1 MAADISAKI
10 GMEGEGTFKSSLK
23 AINSQLKNLGSE
35 MKSVVAAFTGME
47 NSEEAVAKRGDVLQ
61 RSIAASNEKLKLLQ
75 NHSEKAKEK
84 LEKLGTNVEK
94 TQQQMEAA
102 AAALEDAKSKFA
114 ANSEEVK
121 KAEEEWRKAADS
133 ARRAQN
139 AYNNQV
145 STINQLETQMHQTT
159 AEISRMEREMSQL
172 GESTDELSDDF
183 NEVEG
188 STRGLESA
196 ITAVLA
202 VAAAVGAALAGLG
215 AKAVGVGSE
224 FEASMSQV
232 AATMGL
238 TTAEIHGGSEAY
250 ETLAA
255 AAKNAGATTK
265 FTASEAAQ
273 ALNYLALAGYDAA
286 TSADVL
292 PSILNLAAAGGLEL
306 ANASDLATDAMA
318 AMGIE
323 ANAANL
329 TRFGDEMAKAS
340 SIAQLGEAILTV
352 GGTAK
357 NLAGGTVELNA
368 ALGVLANRGIKGEEG
383 GTALRNMILSLS
395 APTDKAA
402 KLMDNLGLA
411 VYDAEGNLR
420 PLNETFSDLNAIMA
434 DMSGEERTGI
444 ISEIFNAR
452 DLKSAEALLAGCGEE
467 FNTLAKEIADS
478 GGAMQEMADVQI
490 DNLKGSMTILGSGLE
505 GVGIQ
510 VYEKFESPLKKA
522 AKTANDAVGEIA
534 RSLKSGRLS
543 QSMDGLAESVG
554 ELMENAVGLAKNALP
569 KMIDGLALVMVHA
582 GEIKTAMLAAA
593 GGVAAFKA
601 ANALAP
607 VVKGWQDAVRVM
619 QTYTATT
626 AGARNAELLLAST
639 LSVKEVVVGVLTGK
653 ISLLTAAQ
661 TAYNAVLAASPL
673 AIAVVGF
680 AAVTAAVVLLSQKEN
695 ELTKKTRELVSE
707 TKNHTESLRE
717 REQAWKESAAGAL
730 SEMEYAGRLAAELE
744 RLTDAEGN
752 VTGSKERVRFLTQEL
767 NRIMPD
773 SISLIDGETA
783 VIEGN
788 ISALKEQIALKEGE
802 ILLENMRQ
810 EKLEREQE
818 MAEISARITERRVE
832 IQEKERAL
840 AEKRAEL
847 EASGLSQME
856 INSNIRVMQLKNEI
870 EELQKAK
877 LAEQDIY
884 HENFE
889 YIQNYNDLSVA
900 VASANVEKMEE
911 IRAKMLSGL
920 RDAGTLTNE
929 ELQNQ
934 IKTLESELANMR
946 EVMAHGANEAM
957 ISFHKELELQLEK
970 AKTEYSNRTQTL
982 GNALAEGIAAG
993 FNEKRGLI
1001 GQTMTNAM
1009 NWAISQTRSAIEVNS
1024 PSKLTAREIGE
1035 PLSEGVAYGIEN
1047 AAGMVAD
1054 AAEDMAMGAVSAAEG
1069 VEGIVPFAR
1078 RTAQKV
1084 GDVLEKEAK
1093 ALNGRLAE
1101 IQNQAAAEQAEA
1113 ERKQYE
1119 ESIAEKYKELEK
1131 AEKAGKQKLLD
1142 EIAKLESD
1150 WNRKQE
1156 ETALKD
1162 RIAALQEFQK
1172 EYESAIA
1179 EIEKS
1184 QGSLQSKLA
1193 GYGSLFE
1200 RVKTEEGKDLFQLG
1214 DIESEIRKLEE
1225 YGDAIERLRGRGI
1238 SDSLVGEI
1246 AGMGVDDALA
1256 YMDKLISLSDAKF
1269 DQYVSLF
1276 EQKQQTAQGVAEKFY
1291 QGEFDALEQNYA
1303 QRLPEALDGVK
1314 AQMYEAGEQAAES
1327 LKAGLAAD
1335 GEGMGQ
1341 AVTQA
1346 VSAAVTGANDVTQEQ
1361 NFLTITQGM
1370 AEQEPIL
1377 TEYIEGLKERLIAL
1391 IESFRGAFTDVGEM
1405 MMEGVAQGIRNG
1417 ESGVVNAVA
1426 AVIAAAVARA
1436 RSDLDINSPSK
1447 VFAEI
1452 GGYMAA
1458 GLDTG
1463 WTEKMQDINRSIS
1476 NSLAGIANPPRISE
1490 GAGTAGGRNYTYGD
1504 INVHV
1509 DTINNAN
1516 GRDVQTLATEL
1527 EFFRRQQSAA
1537 RGG

>member
-1 MAADISAKI
+1 MAADIGARVGI
-10 GMEGEGTFKSSLK
+10 EGEGTFRNSLK
-23 AINSQLKNLGSE
+23 AINSQLKNLGNE

-47 NSEEAVAKRGDVLQ
+47 NSEEAVAARGDVLR
-61 RSIAASNEKLKLLQ
+61 RSIAASGEKLKVLQ
-75 NHSEKAKEK
+75 SESERAKGK
-84 LEKLGTNVEK
+84 LQTL
-94 TQQQMEAA
+94 
-102 AAALEDAKSKFA
+102 AAALNEATEKFGE
-114 ANSEEVK
+114 NSVE
-121 KAEEEWRKAADS
+121 AI
-133 ARRAQN
+133 RAQN

-145 STINQLETQMHQTT
+145 TTVNRLESQMHETT

-183 NEVEG
+183 SEVEG
-188 STRGLESA
+188 SARGLESA

-202 VAAAVGAALAGLG
+202 VAAAVGAALVGLG

-232 AATMGL
+232 AATMGM
-238 TTAEIHGGSEAY
+238 TTAEIRGGSEAY
-250 ETLAA
+250 ETLAE

-292 PSILNLAAAGGLEL
+292 PSVLNLAAAGGMEL
-306 ANASDLATDAMA
+306 ADASDLATDAMA
-318 AMGIE
+318 ALGIE

-340 SIAQLGEAILTV
+340 SKANYSVAQLGEAILTV

-357 NLAGGTVELNA
+357 NLAGGTVELNT
-368 ALGVLANRGIKGEEG
+368 ALGVLANRGIKGAEG

-402 KLMDNLGLA
+402 KLMDNLGLSI
-411 VYDAEGNLR
+411 YDAEGNLR

-467 FNTLAKEIADS
+467 FNALAKEIENS
-478 GGAMQEMADVQI
+478 GGAMQEMADVQL

-510 VYEKFESPLKKA
+510 IYEKFEAPLKKA

-534 RSLKSGRLS
+534 RGLKGGRLS
-543 QSMDGLAESVG
+543 KSVDGLAESVG
-554 ELMENAVGLAKNALP
+554 KMMENTAEFAKDALP
-569 KMIDGLALVMVHA
+569 KAIDGLALLIGHA

-593 GGVAAFKA
+593 GGVTAFKA
-601 ANALAP
+601 ANALTP
-607 VVKGWQDAVRVM
+607 VIRGWQDAVRVM

-626 AGARNAELLLAST
+626 VGARNAEMLLAST
-639 LSVKEVVVGVLTGK
+639 LSVKEVIVGVLTGK

-661 TAYNAVLAASPL
+661 TAYNAVLAASPM
-673 AIAVVGF
+673 AVAAVGI

-695 ELTKKTRELVSE
+695 ETTKRTRELTEE
-707 TKNHTESLRE
+707 TNKHTESMRE
-717 REQAWKESAAGAL
+717 REQAWKESAESAV
-730 SEMEYAGRLAAELE
+730 SEMDYARRLAEELG
-744 RLTDAEGN
+744 RLTDANGK
-752 VTGSKERVRFLTQEL
+752 VTGSKERVRFLTEEIS
-767 NRIMPD
+767 RIMPD
-773 SISLIDGETA
+773 SISFIDGETA
-783 VIEGN
+783 AIEGN

-818 MAEISARITERRVE
+818 MAEISARITERKTE
-832 IQEKERAL
+832 ILETERKIAEEREAL
-840 AEKRAEL
+840 AAQ
-847 EASGLSQME
+847 GLSME
-856 INSNIRVMQLKNEI
+856 QINGHTSILLLEKQLADLQSVKEEEEGIYRSNL
-870 EELQKAK
+870 
-877 LAEQDIY
+877 
-884 HENFE
+884 E
-889 YIQNYNDLSVA
+889 YMQNYNDLSVA
-900 VASANVEKMEE
+900 VAEGNAAKMEE
-911 IRAKMLSGL
+911 IRSRMLSGMKS
-920 RDAGTLTNE
+920 AGESSNE
-929 ELQNQ
+929 ELKSQ
-934 IKTLESELANMR
+934 IETLRANLANMEEIAR
-946 EVMAHGANEAM
+946 KGSNDVLDGM
-957 ISFHKELELQLEK
+957 IGETSARLAELE
-970 AKTEYSNRTQTL
+970 AEYYNRTQSL
-982 GNALAEGIAAG
+982 GSALAEGIASG
-993 FNEKRGLI
+993 FDAKKKVI
-1001 GQTMTNAM
+1001 GVTMTNAM

-1024 PSKLTAREIGE
+1024 PSKVTAREIGE

-1054 AAEDMAMGAVSAAEG
+1054 AAENMAMGAVSAAEG
-1069 VEGIVPFAR
+1069 VSGMLPFAR

-1093 ALNGRLAE
+1093 SLNGRLE
-1101 IQNQAAAEQAEA
+1101 TLQKQAAEEQAEA

-1119 ESIAEKYKELEK
+1119 ENIAKKYEELEK
-1131 AEKAGKQKLLD
+1131 AEKSGKQKVLD
-1142 EIAKLESD
+1142 EIAKLEAD
-1150 WNRKQE
+1150 WNKKQVSAE
-1156 ETALKD
+1156 EAALKE
-1162 RIAALQEFQK
+1162 RLSALQTFQK
-1172 EYESAIA
+1172 EYESAVSA
-1179 EIEKS
+1179 IEKS
-1184 QGSLQSKLA
+1184 QDSLQDKLS

-1200 RVKTEEGKDLFQLG
+1200 RVKTEEGKELFKLG
-1214 DIESEIRKLEE
+1214 DIEGEIRKLEE
-1225 YGDAIERLRGRGI
+1225 YGEAIERLRVRGI
-1238 SDSLVGEI
+1238 SDGLVSEI

-1276 EQKQQTAQGVAEKFY
+1276 EQKQQAAQSVAEKFY
-1291 QGEFDALEQNYA
+1291 KSEFDALEQNYA
-1303 QRLPEALDGVK
+1303 ERLPEALDGVK
-1314 AQMYEAGEQAAES
+1314 AEMYEAGEQAAES

-1335 GEGMGQ
+1335 GEGVGQ
-1341 AVTQA
+1341 IVAQTVSSAV
-1346 VSAAVTGANDVTQEQ
+1346 VGASDATQEQ

-1377 TEYIEGLKERLIAL
+1377 TEYIEDLKERLIKL
-1391 IESFRGAFTDVGEM
+1391 IESYRKDFVDVGTM
-1405 MMEGVAQGIRNG
+1405 MMLGMEKGIRDG
-1417 ESGVVNAVA
+1417 RSGVVDAIISTVEAAVA
-1426 AVIAAAVARA
+1426 AAKEDLGIA
-1436 RSDLDINSPSK
+1436 SPSK

-1452 GGYMAA
+1452 GGYMAS
-1458 GLDTG
+1458 GLDVG
-1463 WTEKMQDINRSIS
+1463 WTEKMRDINRSIS
-1476 NSLAGIANPPRISE
+1476 GSLASIASPPMAAES
-1490 GAGTAGGRNYTYGD
+1490 AGVTGGRNYSYGD
-1504 INVHV
+1504 INVYV

-1537 RGG
+1537 RGR